1 MIPND
6 DPIEEKQEKPNYKIF
21 YFVFAIIVVTA
32 CCMYCIE
39 KEREKALKEAV
50 SN

>member
-6 DPIEEKQEKPNYKIF
+6 DPIEEKKEKLNYKIF
-21 YFVFAIIVVTA
+21 YFVFAIIIVTA
-32 CCMYCIE
+32 CCIYYIE
-39 KEREKALKEAV
+39 QEREKALKEAV